1 MKKQFSQ
8 FAKETILDGDK
19 IKLDDVLNQEIE
31 ILAISIKTSK
41 YKDKDYLTIQLT
53 FNDKK
58 YVSFTGSGVLID
70 QLTKYKA
77 ELPFFTTIRKIN
89 KYYSLT

>member
-19 IKLDDVLNQEIE
+19 IKLDDILNQEIE

-41 YKDKDYLTIQLT
+41 YKDKDYLTIQL
-53 FNDKK
+53 NLDDKK
-58 YVSFTGSGVLID
+58 HVLFTGSEVLAS
-70 QLTKYKA
+70 QLSKYKT
-77 ELPFFTTIRKIN
+77 EIPFFTTIRKIN

>member
-1 MKKQFSQ
+1 MKKKFSQ

-41 YKDKDYLTIQLT
+41 YKDKEYLTIQLALSE
-53 FNDKK
+53 KK
-58 YVSFTGSGVLID
+58 HVLFTGSEVLID
-70 QLTKYKA
+70 QLTKYKT
-77 ELPFFTTIRKIN
+77 EIPFFTTIRKIN